1 MSANHIR
8 SKVIKI
14 SGSLL
19 LRYPRIFKNLL
30 EFRSNSL
37 RIVYYHMVSD
47 RNHAYY
53 FNDKSI
59 SVDQFVKQI
68 GILKK
73 FFDVIS
79 LNEALMML
87 KSGQPLFNKLVITFD
102 DGFRE
107 CSTVVAPIL
116 LEESVTATFFLIG
129 NCLNNNDLMWRN
141 KLLILQNN
149 SISRGV
155 IDNISCAFNLE
166 RIKKNESI
174 MNWSKLWPMHLK
186 ECISNALWS
195 ESGAYPLKSFLD
207 DYKPYMSDK
216 QVKELVSNGFE
227 IGSHSMTHPFFSKLN
242 YEQFYMEILDSITL
256 LEDRYNTNV
265 QTFSYPFGDR
275 SNNLEFESR
284 FINEFDGVKLFLG
297 TRNSLNNYQK
307 YSFWSR
313 DNLEFNNNE
322 AIFRLSILPIARY
335 LQSKIS

>member
-149 SISRGV
+149 SISRGG
-155 IDNISCAFNLE
+155 N
-166 RIKKNESI
+166 R
-174 MNWSKLWPMHLK
+174 
-186 ECISNALWS
+186 
-195 ESGAYPLKSFLD
+195 
-207 DYKPYMSDK
+207 
-216 QVKELVSNGFE
+216 
-227 IGSHSMTHPFFSKLN
+227 
-242 YEQFYMEILDSITL
+242 
-256 LEDRYNTNV
+256 
-265 QTFSYPFGDR
+265 
-275 SNNLEFESR
+275 
-284 FINEFDGVKLFLG
+284 
-297 TRNSLNNYQK
+297 
-307 YSFWSR
+307 
-313 DNLEFNNNE
+313 
-322 AIFRLSILPIARY
+322 
-335 LQSKIS
+335 